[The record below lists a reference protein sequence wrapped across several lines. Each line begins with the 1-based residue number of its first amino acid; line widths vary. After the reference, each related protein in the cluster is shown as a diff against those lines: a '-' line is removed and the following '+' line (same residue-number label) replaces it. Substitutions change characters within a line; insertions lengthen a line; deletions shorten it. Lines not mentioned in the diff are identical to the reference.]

1 MGSLTVCR
9 ENRSGCKRPKG
20 ARSAPPVPLYGV
32 ESCEAGRRGY
42 EKQAHKKYPTAKKK

>member
-20 ARSAPPVPLYGV
+20 ARSAP

-42 EKQAHKKYPTAKKK
+42 EKQAHKKYPTAKKAAKKK